1 MYNDD
6 YDTCNKT
13 YVTLRLYSDSLSP
26 KEITNFL
33 GIEPSETIEKGTK
46 KDILTHIKS

>member
-6 YDTCNKT
+6 YETCNET

-26 KEITNFL
+26 QEITNIL
-33 GIEPSETIEKGTK
+33 GIEPSETKAP
-46 KDILTHIKS
+46 